1 MNPLKMVQNPKIGI
15 SVPPA
20 VPIFRVMVG
29 PNLVMFAFLPNPSP
43 YLLLYFSHFRRIES
57 ETCMNPLKMDQN
69 PQIGIS
75 EPPAVPISRA
85 FVGPNLAMFAFLP
98 NPSPYLVL
106 CFTPF
111 RRIKSEACM
120 SPLKMAQNPKI
131 GISVPPAVPI
141 SRVMVGSNMAML
153 AFLSTAGP
161 YFSLFHFFTIKVDD
175 PAQNEGQSS
184 LSNQLI
190 LRYLILAKLGIF
202 R

>member
-1 MNPLKMVQNPKIGI
+1 
-15 SVPPA
+15 
-20 VPIFRVMVG
+20 
-29 PNLVMFAFLPNPSP
+29 
-43 YLLLYFSHFRRIES
+43 
-57 ETCMNPLKMDQN
+57 
-69 PQIGIS
+69 
-75 EPPAVPISRA
+75 
-85 FVGPNLAMFAFLP
+85 
-98 NPSPYLVL
+98 
-106 CFTPF
+106 
-111 RRIKSEACM
+111 M

-153 AFLSTAGP
+153 AFLPTAGP